1 MSEEKLLEGDTEESG
16 DSFISHLI
24 ELRSRLVKAAVA
36 FFLVF
41 LCLVYF
47 TSDIYDLLAAPML
60 SALPQGTR
68 MIATGVTTPFLVPM
82 KLTAMVAFV
91 IALPMILYQ
100 AWAFVAPGL
109 YSHEK
114 RLASPILVSS
124 YLLFLAGMAFSYFF
138 VFRTVFR
145 VIYAYSP
152 KSVQVAPDID
162 SYLSFV
168 LTMFLA
174 FGLTFEV
181 PVVVVVLVQFGLVTV
196 AKLREWR
203 RYMIVISFAIAAI
216 VTPPDAMS
224 MFLLALP
231 LCLLYEAGIIAAT
244 FVKPREKETAAEP
257 G

>member
-1 MSEEKLLEGDTEESG
+1 MSSDSVDKDLKEAGES
-16 DSFISHLI
+16 FMSHLV
-24 ELRSRLVKAAVA
+24 ELRSRLVKAALA
-36 FFLVF
+36 FFVVF

-47 TSDIYDLLAAPML
+47 ASDIYDLLARPMMA
-60 SALPQGTR
+60 ALPEGTH

-82 KLTAMVAFV
+82 KVTAMVAFV

-100 AWAFVAPGL
+100 IWAFVAPGL
-109 YSHEK
+109 YTHEK
-114 RLASPILVSS
+114 RLALPIISSS
-124 YLLFLAGMAFSYFF
+124 YLLFLAGMAFTYFF

-168 LTMFLA
+168 STMFLA

-181 PVVVVVLVQFGLVTV
+181 PVVVVVLVHFGIVSV
-196 AKLREWR
+196 EKR
-203 RYMIVISFAIAAI
+203 RYMIVASFAIAAI
-216 VTPPDAMS
+216 VTPPDAAS
-224 MFLLALP
+224 MLMLAVP
-231 LCLLYEAGIIAAT
+231 LWLLYEAGIVAAS
-244 FVKPREKETAAEP
+244 FLRPRAEEVSDSA

>member
-1 MSEEKLLEGDTEESG
+1 VSSDSVDKDLKEAGES
-16 DSFISHLI
+16 FMSHLV
-24 ELRSRLVKAAVA
+24 ELRSRLVKAALA
-36 FFLVF
+36 FFVVF

-47 TSDIYDLLAAPML
+47 ASDIYDLLARPMMA
-60 SALPQGTR
+60 ALPEGTH

-82 KLTAMVAFV
+82 KVTAMVAFV

-100 AWAFVAPGL
+100 IWAFVAPGL
-109 YSHEK
+109 YTHEK
-114 RLASPILVSS
+114 RLALPIISSS
-124 YLLFLAGMAFSYFF
+124 YLLFLAGMAFTYFF

-168 LTMFLA
+168 STMFLA

-181 PVVVVVLVQFGLVTV
+181 PVVVVVLVHFGIVSV
-196 AKLREWR
+196 EKR
-203 RYMIVISFAIAAI
+203 RYMIVASFAIAAI
-216 VTPPDAMS
+216 VTPPDAAS
-224 MFLLALP
+224 MLMLAVP
-231 LCLLYEAGIIAAT
+231 LWLLYEAGIVAAS
-244 FVKPREKETAAEP
+244 FLRPRAEEVSDSA